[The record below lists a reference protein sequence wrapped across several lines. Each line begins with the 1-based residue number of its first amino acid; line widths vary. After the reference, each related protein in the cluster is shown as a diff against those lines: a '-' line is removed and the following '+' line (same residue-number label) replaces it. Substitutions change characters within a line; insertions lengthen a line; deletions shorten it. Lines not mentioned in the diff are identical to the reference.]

1 MLQNNSAKYFRYD
14 INALRAI
21 AIIGVLLYHYKVEL
35 FSGGF
40 TGVDVFFVISGYLMS
55 RVVIG
60 QIDKG
65 TFSFN
70 EYFERRLHRIV
81 PALLFLVAVLTVV
94 CFFFYLPDDYKASL
108 KNAASS
114 ILFLSNIF
122 YWYNSPSYFD
132 ASADTNMFLHT
143 WSLSVEWQ
151 FYLVYPFVLLL
162 FNKIFKSK
170 RTFKIVFI
178 ALTIFVFVMSVIVSN
193 YNSSASF
200 YLLPTRSWEMLF
212 GGIAFF
218 AEGKLRGA
226 VLTKIIAIV
235 GYLLILASFFAL
247 KESLLWPGFYTLIPV
262 AGAFLVIIANY
273 NDFKIVRNN
282 SLQFIGKISYS
293 LYLWHWPVY
302 VVAQYYGIGTGFAAV
317 LGYCLLS
324 VVLGY
329 TSYRCVETLQFS
341 GKRTIATIAAGL
353 LIGVFSIQYFNSNRI
368 MYSNKTLAIAANS
381 GIKRKPFFSQY
392 RKDTCFVE
400 SMASYKKNT
409 CLCFE
414 GGKKN
419 ILLIGDSHLAQLSQS
434 LREEFK
440 DVNFLQAT
448 ATGTLPTVKSY
459 YNKKKNLRVL
469 MDYVFYEFIPKN
481 AGKIDGVIISGN
493 WAGQSVVDKQAI
505 LHGLKETTAYLKR
518 YKIKAIVIG
527 QTERYT
533 VPYPVIAAR
542 SYEYGIDNNQFYL
555 DDYAISLN
563 NFLSPNLKGSY
574 VDLIN
579 TSSFPALSAK
589 NQTYMRD
596 KDHLTKYGADLLVQK
611 IKQDSIAKAF
621 FENTKKPFEKK

>member
-1 MLQNNSAKYFRYD
+1 MKYFRYD

-21 AIIGVLLYHYKVEL
+21 AIIGVLLYHYEVEL

-40 TGVDVFFVISGYLMS
+40 VGVDVFFVISGYLMS

-81 PALLFLVAVLTVV
+81 PALLFLIAVLTVV
-94 CFFFYLPDDYKASL
+94 CFFFYLPDDYKANL

-114 ILFLSNIF
+114 IVFLSNIF
-122 YWYNSPSYFD
+122 YWHNSPSYFD
-132 ASADTNMFLHT
+132 ASADSNMFLHT

-151 FYLVYPFVLLL
+151 FYLIYPFVLLL

-170 RTFKIVFI
+170 RTFKIAFI
-178 ALTIFVFVMSVIVSN
+178 ALTIFMFVMSVMVSN

-200 YLLPTRSWEMLF
+200 YMLPTRSWGMLF

-218 AEGKLRGA
+218 AEGKLRRA
-226 VLTKIIAIV
+226 ILTKIIAII
-235 GYLLILASFFAL
+235 GYILILISFYAL
-247 KESLLWPGFYTLIPV
+247 KESILWPGFYTLIPV
-262 AGAFLVIIANY
+262 AGTFLVIIANY
-273 NDFKIVRNN
+273 NNFNIVRYN

-302 VVAQYYGIGTGFAAV
+302 VLAAYFGLGTGFTAV
-317 LGYCLLS
+317 VCYCLLS

-329 TSYRCVETLQFS
+329 TSYRCVETLQFT
-341 GKRTIATIAAGL
+341 GKRTIAFIVIRL
-353 LIGVFSIQYFNSNRI
+353 FIGVFAIQYFNSNRI

-381 GIKRKPFFSQY
+381 GIKRKPFFTQY

-434 LREEFK
+434 LQEEFK

-448 ATGTLPTVKSY
+448 APATLPTLRSY
-459 YNKKKNLRVL
+459 YAKKTNVRQL
-469 MDYVFYEFIPKN
+469 MDFIYYDFIPKN
-481 AGKIDGVIISGN
+481 AAKIDGVIISGN
-493 WAGQSVVDKQAI
+493 WAGQRKVEKDSVLDGIERVI
-505 LHGLKETTAYLKR
+505 AYLKR
-518 YKIKAIVIG
+518 YKIKTIVIG

-542 SYEYGIDNNQFYL
+542 GYQYGIDNNQFYL
-555 DDYAISLN
+555 DDYTISLN
-563 NFLSPNLKGSY
+563 NFLSPNLKGTY
-574 VDLIN
+574 IDVIN
-579 TSSFPALSAK
+579 TNRFPPLSAK
-589 NQTYMRD
+589 NQTCMRD

-611 IKQDSIAKAF
+611 IKQNSIAKAF